1 MVKEMIVDRIEENRA
16 VLVSDDDEVLEIPA
30 AWLDNLH
37 EGMAVDITFRENP
50 EREEQARQ
58 EAEDLLKEIR
68 RMNGEG

>member
-30 AWLDNLH
+30 GWLDNLH